1 MKRGRR
7 HACDFTDSL
16 NSFQYT
22 DDVHS
27 DMSSSISQDS
37 LETRSSKHSVIL
49 AGSSNADS
57 VSNTS
62 ISIIGSTVPAP
73 DLNKCIDLFQ
83 SGSLKGDNKENEN
96 LQFRMNDKQAL
107 NATSKKLINEVT
119 STSSKE
125 DKSHSCEKPKHNT
138 MNKSS
143 KRDTNH
149 NIHKNKFNAIA
160 VSEVNVLKPMAVSQP
175 TSLSKSTTKE
185 TAISSTNGGH
195 AQLEDELSKFESVL
209 CFLDNQLNQLKE
221 VSQPQ
226 QVLKRLSDKYIHAP
240 HSFTE
245 RLLTIIE
252 ESVINN
258 GDDTRSMSA
267 INLSRL
273 TTEFR
278 KLCKF
283 IEDESIP
290 EWPPSPLST
299 PLGMEQV
306 LGTPVCN
313 KSVDANDCTNASPI
327 NATSLTTTPLSGIDV
342 IKRRF
347 FQKIS
352 KNNFS
357 GSTDN
362 VINLSTNISSTESFE
377 HLEAQCKRLFPEEA
391 ECHYSLRKCT
401 SVPSLL
407 SMTHIQ
413 RTCEKQLA
421 SLNISNGIDQNPEE
435 KSLSSTPNLF
445 DTCLYR
451 SPSSPSLNKL
461 RSNCAKLQPESPSCK
476 IYLSNEKVSYS
487 KTKSRKINKKS
498 DSKEL
503 NGDKAAYDYMTL
515 DPDVLEK
522 TLLQDIAEKRKRC
535 LDTAR
540 LISEINADPEI
551 TGVEKSLELSF
562 MSSTNN
568 ESNSLSYD
576 EAQFLKTL
584 TSCKDYQMY
593 LEKRKPLFNL
603 LNTSNSCPMLETI
616 GRNNERS
623 DLHYEGTKD
632 PVNELLSAEQP
643 SSVES
648 NISTP
653 NVKPRDKCKSSSSKK
668 VEERYKGKTKCVKPK
683 LFVTPGKTPP
693 NPNQRKKKVY
703 FPTMYSPV
711 QKNALGDNILK
722 SPHAE
727 GLYRLN
733 YNTIISP
740 VAMYISGTD
749 MQLIKNVR
757 AKKGGLLISPGR
769 RNVKTVPS
777 IIVTEA
783 TPSKSITRTQ
793 KRTPHKINLSPKLR
807 INQACRQEEITA
819 KTPEND
825 TTPKTHFVLPKV
837 SYKLPLQ
844 VRTIKKDKSPKRGTR
859 VKKLLESAQSKVV
872 IRHQG
877 RTNSIKKKDSSPAEY
892 NQVYEINYE
901 PEDESIHIE
910 QAASKTNFIRRQK
923 NI

>member
-1 MKRGRR
+1 M
-7 HACDFTDSL
+7 F
-16 NSFQYT
+16 
-22 DDVHS
+22 
-27 DMSSSISQDS
+27 SSISQDS

-49 AGSSNADS
+49 AGSSKADS
-57 VSNTS
+57 ISNAS

-96 LQFRMNDKQAL
+96 LQFRTNYEQLL
-107 NATSKKLINEVT
+107 NAKSKKLINEVT
-119 STSSKE
+119 STPSKE

-149 NIHKNKFNAIA
+149 NIDKNKFNAIA
-160 VSEVNVLKPMAVSQP
+160 VSEVNVLKPVAVSQP
-175 TSLSKSTTKE
+175 TSLSKSMSKE
-185 TAISSTNGGH
+185 AAISSTNGGH
-195 AQLEDELSKFESVL
+195 AQLEDELNKFESVL
-209 CFLDNQLNQLKE
+209 CFLDNQLNQIKE

-258 GDDTRSMSA
+258 GDDTRGTSA

-278 KLCKF
+278 RLCKF
-283 IEDESIP
+283 IEDESAP
-290 EWPPSPLST
+290 EWPPSPLSP
-299 PLGMEQV
+299 PLCTEQV
-306 LGTPVCN
+306 LGTPTCN
-313 KSVDANDCTNASPI
+313 KSVHANDSKNASPI

-352 KNNFS
+352 KNNIN
-357 GSTDN
+357 GSIDN

-377 HLEAQCKRLFPEEA
+377 RLEAQCKRLFPDEA
-391 ECHYSLRKCT
+391 ECLYSLRKCT

-435 KSLSSTPNLF
+435 KSLSSSPNLF

-461 RSNCAKLQPESPSCK
+461 RSSCVKLQPESPSCK
-476 IYLSNEKVSYS
+476 KYLFNEKVSYS
-487 KTKSRKINKKS
+487 KTKSRKVNKIS
-498 DSKEL
+498 DSNEL
-503 NGDKAAYDYMTL
+503 NSDKAAYDYMML

-540 LISEINADPEI
+540 LITEINADPEI
-551 TGVEKSLELSF
+551 TEVEKSLELSF
-562 MSSTNN
+562 MSSINN

-603 LNTSNSCPMLETI
+603 LNTSNSCLMLETT

-632 PVNELLSAEQP
+632 PVKELLSAKQP

-653 NVKPRDKCKSSSSKK
+653 KPRDKCKSPLSKK
-668 VEERYKGKTKCVKPK
+668 VEERCKGKTKCVKPK

-711 QKNALGDNILK
+711 RKNGLGDNILK

-769 RNVKTVPS
+769 RNMKTVPS
-777 IIVTEA
+777 IIVTQP
-783 TPSKSITRTQ
+783 TPSKPITRSQT
-793 KRTPHKINLSPKLR
+793 KTPYKINLSPKLGT
-807 INQACRQEEITA
+807 NQACRQEVNKNLVKLA
-819 KTPEND
+819 
-825 TTPKTHFVLPKV
+825 LKV
-837 SYKLPLQ
+837 KLY
-844 VRTIKKDKSPKRGTR
+844 R
-859 VKKLLESAQSKVV
+859 
-872 IRHQG
+872 
-877 RTNSIKKKDSSPAEY
+877 N
-892 NQVYEINYE
+892 
-901 PEDESIHIE
+901 
-910 QAASKTNFIRRQK
+910 NFI
-923 NI
+923 IIEILFSLF

>member
-1 MKRGRR
+1 MERGRR

-16 NSFQYT
+16 NKYT
-22 DDVHS
+22 DSFDVHS
-27 DMSSSISQDS
+27 DMYSSISRDS

-49 AGSSNADS
+49 AGCSKADS
-57 VSNTS
+57 ISNTP
-62 ISIIGSTVPAP
+62 ISFIGSTVPAP

-83 SGSLKGDNKENEN
+83 SGSLKDDNKENEN
-96 LQFRMNDKQAL
+96 LQFRTNDKQPL
-107 NATSKKLINEVT
+107 NAISRKLINEVT
-119 STSSKE
+119 STTSKE
-125 DKSHSCEKPKHNT
+125 NKSHSCEKPKHDT
-138 MNKSS
+138 MNKTP

-149 NIHKNKFNAIA
+149 NINKNKFNAIA
-160 VSEVNVLKPMAVSQP
+160 VSEVNVLKPVAVSQP

-185 TAISSTNGGH
+185 TPISSTDGGH
-195 AQLEDELSKFESVL
+195 AQFEDELNKFESVL
-209 CFLDNQLNQLKE
+209 CFLDNQLNQIKE

-226 QVLKRLSDKYIHAP
+226 QLLKRLSEKYSYAP

-258 GDDTRSMSA
+258 SDDTRGISA

-290 EWPPSPLST
+290 EWPPSPLSPPSCT
-299 PLGMEQV
+299 EQV
-306 LGTPVCN
+306 LGTPTCN
-313 KSVDANDCTNASPI
+313 KSVHANDCKNASPI

-352 KNNFS
+352 KNNFN
-357 GSTDN
+357 GSIDN

-377 HLEAQCKRLFPEEA
+377 RLEAQCKRLFPEET
-391 ECHYSLRKCT
+391 ECPYPLRKST

-421 SLNISNGIDQNPEE
+421 SLNISNGIDRNPKE
-435 KSLSSTPNLF
+435 KSLSSTPNLL
-445 DTCLYR
+445 DTRLYR
-451 SPSSPSLNKL
+451 SPSINKL
-461 RSNCAKLQPESPSCK
+461 RSSCAKIQPESFSCRK
-476 IYLSNEKVSYS
+476 YLSHEKVSYS
-487 KTKSRKINKKS
+487 KTKSKKIDRKS
-498 DSKEL
+498 DSNEL
-503 NGDKAAYDYMTL
+503 NSNKAAYDYMAL

-540 LISEINADPEI
+540 LITEINADPEI

-584 TSCKDYQMY
+584 TSCKEYQMF
-593 LEKRKPLFNL
+593 LERRKPVFNL
-603 LNTSNSCPMLETI
+603 LQTSNSCFTPEITR
-616 GRNNERS
+616 RNNDRT
-623 DLHYEGTKD
+623 DLQYEGTKG
-632 PVNELLSAEQP
+632 PVKEFLNVKQP
-643 SSVES
+643 SSVKS
-648 NISTP
+648 NILTP
-653 NVKPRDKCKSSSSKK
+653 NVKPRNICKSPLSKR
-668 VEERYKGKTKCVKPK
+668 EVKPK

-693 NPNQRKKKVY
+693 HPNQRTRKVY
-703 FPTMYSPV
+703 FPTMYSPG
-711 QKNALGDNILK
+711 QKSTLGDNIVK
-722 SPHAE
+722 SPHAK

-740 VAMYISGTD
+740 VGMYIRGTD
-749 MQLIKNVR
+749 MKLIKNVR
-757 AKKGGLLISPGR
+757 AKKGGLLMSPGVG
-769 RNVKTVPS
+769 NVKTVPS

-783 TPSKSITRTQ
+783 TPLKPITRTQ
-793 KRTPHKINLSPKLR
+793 QKTPYRINLSPKLR
-807 INQACRQEEITA
+807 TNPACGQEEITA

-844 VRTIKKDKSPKRGTR
+844 VRTIKKDKSPKAGTR

-872 IRHQG
+872 IRHQE
-877 RTNSIKKKDSSPAEY
+877 RTNSIKKKGSGPAEY
-892 NQVYEINYE
+892 NQIYEINYE

>member
-1 MKRGRR
+1 M
-7 HACDFTDSL
+7 F
-16 NSFQYT
+16 
-22 DDVHS
+22 
-27 DMSSSISQDS
+27 SSISQDS

-49 AGSSNADS
+49 AGSSKADS
-57 VSNTS
+57 ISNAS

-96 LQFRMNDKQAL
+96 LQFRSNDKQPV
-107 NATSKKLINEVT
+107 NAISKKLINEVT
-119 STSSKE
+119 STPSKE
-125 DKSHSCEKPKHNT
+125 DKSHSCEKPNHNT

-160 VSEVNVLKPMAVSQP
+160 VSEVNVLKPVAISQP
-175 TSLSKSTTKE
+175 TSLSKCTTKE
-185 TAISSTNGGH
+185 TRINSADGGH
-195 AQLEDELSKFESVL
+195 AQLEDELNKFESVL
-209 CFLDNQLNQLKE
+209 CFLDNQLNQIKE

-258 GDDTRSMSA
+258 GDDTRGTSA

-273 TTEFR
+273 TIEFR

-283 IEDESIP
+283 IEDESTP
-290 EWPPSPLST
+290 EWPPSPLSPPSCT
-299 PLGMEQV
+299 EQA
-306 LGTPVCN
+306 LGTPMCN
-313 KSVDANDCTNASPI
+313 KSIPANDCKSASPI

-352 KNNFS
+352 KNNFN
-357 GSTDN
+357 GSMDN

-377 HLEAQCKRLFPEEA
+377 RLEAQCKRLFPDET
-391 ECHYSLRKCT
+391 ECPYPLRKST

-407 SMTHIQ
+407 SMTRIQ

-421 SLNISNGIDQNPEE
+421 SLNISNGIGENPKE
-435 KSLSSTPNLF
+435 KLLSSTPNLL
-445 DTCLYR
+445 DTYLYQSR
-451 SPSSPSLNKL
+451 SNPSINKL
-461 RSNCAKLQPESPSCK
+461 RSSCAKLQPESSICGK
-476 IYLSNEKVSYS
+476 YISYEKVSYS

-498 DSKEL
+498 DSNEL
-503 NGDKAAYDYMTL
+503 NSDKAAYDYTTL

-540 LISEINADPEI
+540 LITEINADPEI
-551 TGVEKSLELSF
+551 MGVEKSLELSF

-593 LEKRKPLFNL
+593 LERRKPLFNL
-603 LNTSNSCPMLETI
+603 LHTSNSCFTPKTTR
-616 GRNNERS
+616 RNNDRT
-623 DLHYEGTKD
+623 DLQYEGTKD
-632 PVNELLSAEQP
+632 PVKELLNAKQP

-653 NVKPRDKCKSSSSKK
+653 NVKSRDKCKSPLSKK
-668 VEERYKGKTKCVKPK
+668 KVVKPK

-703 FPTMYSPV
+703 FPTMYSPG
-711 QKNALGDNILK
+711 QKSTLGDNILK

-740 VAMYISGTD
+740 VGMYIRGTD

-757 AKKGGLLISPGR
+757 AKKSGLLMSPGR

-777 IIVTEA
+777 IIVTQA
-783 TPSKSITRTQ
+783 TPSTPITRN
-793 KRTPHKINLSPKLR
+793 KKKTPHRINLSPKLGA
-807 INQACRQEEITA
+807 NQACRQEVNKNLIKLA
-819 KTPEND
+819 
-825 TTPKTHFVLPKV
+825 LKV
-837 SYKLPLQ
+837 KLY
-844 VRTIKKDKSPKRGTR
+844 R
-859 VKKLLESAQSKVV
+859 
-872 IRHQG
+872 
-877 RTNSIKKKDSSPAEY
+877 N
-892 NQVYEINYE
+892 
-901 PEDESIHIE
+901 
-910 QAASKTNFIRRQK
+910 NFII
-923 NI
+923 NIEILFSSF

>member
-1 MKRGRR
+1 MDRARR

-27 DMSSSISQDS
+27 DMFSSISQDS

-49 AGSSNADS
+49 AGSSKADS
-57 VSNTS
+57 ILNAP
-62 ISIIGSTVPAP
+62 ISVIGSATPAP
-73 DLNKCIDLFQ
+73 DLNKCIDLFR
-83 SGSLKGDNKENEN
+83 SGSSKGDNKENEN
-96 LQFRMNDKQAL
+96 LQFRTNDKQVL
-107 NATSKKLINEVT
+107 NAISKKLINEVT
-119 STSSKE
+119 STPSKE
-125 DKSHSCEKPKHNT
+125 DESHLCEKPKHNA

-160 VSEVNVLKPMAVSQP
+160 VSEVNTLKPVAVSQP
-175 TSLSKSTTKE
+175 NSLSKSTTKE
-185 TAISSTNGGH
+185 TPVSSTDGGH
-195 AQLEDELSKFESVL
+195 AQVENELNKFENVL
-209 CFLDNQLNQLKE
+209 CFLDNQLNQIME

-258 GDDTRSMSA
+258 GDETRGTSA

-283 IEDESIP
+283 IEDESTP
-290 EWPPSPLST
+290 EWPPSPLS
-299 PLGMEQV
+299 PPSCAEQV
-306 LGTPVCN
+306 LGTPTSN
-313 KSVDANDCTNASPI
+313 KSVHANDCKNASPI

-352 KNNFS
+352 KNNFN
-357 GSTDN
+357 GSIDN

-377 HLEAQCKRLFPEEA
+377 RLEAQCKRLFPEET
-391 ECHYSLRKCT
+391 ECPYPLRKST

-421 SLNISNGIDQNPEE
+421 SLNISNGIDQNPKE
-435 KSLSSTPNLF
+435 KSLSSNPHLL
-445 DTCLYR
+445 DACLYR
-451 SPSSPSLNKL
+451 SPSSPSINKL
-461 RSNCAKLQPESPSCK
+461 RSSSVKLQPESLSCRR
-476 IYLSNEKVSYS
+476 YLFHEKVSYS
-487 KTKSRKINKKS
+487 KTKSKKINKKS
-498 DSKEL
+498 GSNEL
-503 NGDKAAYDYMTL
+503 NSDKAAYDYMTL

-540 LISEINADPEI
+540 LITEINADPEI

-593 LEKRKPLFNL
+593 LERRKPLFNL
-603 LNTSNSCPMLETI
+603 LHTSNSCFTPKTTR
-616 GRNNERS
+616 RNNDET
-623 DLHYEGTKD
+623 DLRYEGTKE
-632 PVNELLSAEQP
+632 PAKELLNAKQP
-643 SSVES
+643 SSLGS
-648 NISTP
+648 NASTP
-653 NVKPRDKCKSSSSKK
+653 NVKPRDKCKSPLSKK
-668 VEERYKGKTKCVKPK
+668 VVKPK

-693 NPNQRKKKVY
+693 TPNQRKKKVY
-703 FPTMYSPV
+703 FPTMYSPG
-711 QKNALGDNILK
+711 QISTLGDNIVK
-722 SPHAE
+722 SPHAK

-740 VAMYISGTD
+740 VGMYIRGTD

-757 AKKGGLLISPGR
+757 AKKGGLLISPGG

-777 IIVTEA
+777 ITVTQA
-783 TPSKSITRTQ
+783 TPLKPITKTQ
-793 KRTPHKINLSPKLR
+793 KKTPHEVNLSPKLGG
-807 INQACRQEEITA
+807 NPACGQEEITP
-819 KTPEND
+819 KTPEID
-825 TTPKTHFVLPKV
+825 STPKTHFVLPKV

-844 VRTIKKDKSPKRGTR
+844 VRTIKKDKSPKPGTR

-872 IRHQG
+872 IRHQE
-877 RTNSIKKKDSSPAEY
+877 RTNSIKKKKVSGPAEY

>member
-1 MKRGRR
+1 MERARR

-16 NSFQYT
+16 SSFQYT
-22 DDVHS
+22 DSSDVHS
-27 DMSSSISQDS
+27 EMFSSISQDS

-49 AGSSNADS
+49 AGSSKANSISNA
-57 VSNTS
+57 S

-83 SGSLKGDNKENEN
+83 SGSLKGENKENEN
-96 LQFRMNDKQAL
+96 LQFKTNDKQPL
-107 NATSKKLINEVT
+107 NAISKKLINEVT
-119 STSSKE
+119 STPSKE
-125 DKSHSCEKPKHNT
+125 DKSHSCERPKRNT
-138 MNKSS
+138 TNKSS

-149 NIHKNKFNAIA
+149 NIHKNKFNAVA
-160 VSEVNVLKPMAVSQP
+160 VSEANVLKPVAVSQP

-185 TAISSTNGGH
+185 TPVSSTDGGH
-195 AQLEDELSKFESVL
+195 AQLEDELNKFESVL
-209 CFLDNQLNQLKE
+209 CFLDNQLNQIKE

-258 GDDTRSMSA
+258 DDDTRGMSA

-273 TTEFR
+273 TIEFR

-283 IEDESIP
+283 IEDESTP
-290 EWPPSPLST
+290 EWPPSPLSPPSGT
-299 PLGMEQV
+299 EQV
-306 LGTPVCN
+306 LVTPTCN
-313 KSVDANDCTNASPI
+313 ESVSAKDCKTATPI
-327 NATSLTTTPLSGIDV
+327 NATSPAIAPLSGIDV

-352 KNNFS
+352 KNNFN
-357 GSTDN
+357 GSIDN

-377 HLEAQCKRLFPEEA
+377 RLEAQCKKLFPEET
-391 ECHYSLRKCT
+391 ECPYPLRKCA
-401 SVPSLL
+401 SASSLL

-421 SLNISNGIDQNPEE
+421 SLNISNGIGRSPKE
-435 KSLSSTPNLF
+435 KSLSSTPNLL
-445 DTCLYR
+445 DACLYR
-451 SPSSPSLNKL
+451 SPSTPAINKL
-461 RSNCAKLQPESPSCK
+461 RSSRAKLQLESSVCRK
-476 IYLSNEKVSYS
+476 YVSHEKVSYS

-498 DSKEL
+498 DSNEL
-503 NGDKAAYDYMTL
+503 NSDKAAYDYTTL

-540 LISEINADPEI
+540 LITEINADPEV
-551 TGVEKSLELSF
+551 TGVDKSLELSF

-593 LEKRKPLFNL
+593 LERRKPLFNL
-603 LNTSNSCPMLETI
+603 LHTSNSCFTPKTT
-616 GRNNERS
+616 RRTNERT
-623 DLHYEGTKD
+623 DLQYGGTKD
-632 PVNELLSAEQP
+632 PVKGLLNVKQP
-643 SSVES
+643 SSVKS
-648 NISTP
+648 NNSTP
-653 NVKPRDKCKSSSSKK
+653 NAKSRGKCKSPLSKK
-668 VEERYKGKTKCVKPK
+668 VVKPK

-703 FPTMYSPV
+703 FPTMYSPG
-711 QKNALGDNILK
+711 QKSTLGDNILK

-740 VAMYISGTD
+740 VGMYIRGTD

-757 AKKGGLLISPGR
+757 ARKGGLLMSPGG
-769 RNVKTVPS
+769 RNLKTVPS
-777 IIVTEA
+777 IIVTQA
-783 TPSKSITRTQ
+783 TPSKPITRTQ
-793 KRTPHKINLSPKLR
+793 KTTPHRINLSPKLGKK
-807 INQACRQEEITA
+807 QACRQEEITA

-844 VRTIKKDKSPKRGTR
+844 VRTIKKDKSPKPGTR

-872 IRHQG
+872 IRHQE
-877 RTNSIKKKDSSPAEY
+877 RTNSIKKKGSGPAEY